1 MKKNLQLK
9 RYFAIFAALMCLMPT
24 MVQAKTVVNVK
35 SKTAKV
41 TQSSTLYIGEVV
53 LDGQQSF
60 CYLYSAN
67 LTNSAVMFAAVKGCL
82 SDFKGGMFG
91 TLVPDIIG
99 ESEDKGIA
107 VCSNADTIRR

>member
-53 LDGQQSF
+53 LDGQ
-60 CYLYSAN
+60 
-67 LTNSAVMFAAVKGCL
+67 
-82 SDFKGGMFG
+82 
-91 TLVPDIIG
+91 
-99 ESEDKGIA
+99 
-107 VCSNADTIRR
+107 